1 MSEQLIPAVTLSRN
15 ETDAVLFDMDG
26 VVTRTASVHAAA
38 WKRTFDEYIEALSK
52 PGPFQPFDIE
62 GDYLRY
68 VDGKARYD
76 GVISFLSSRGI
87 QLPYGQPDDPPL
99 AATVCGL
106 GNRKDRFFLD
116 LITRDGVEVF
126 ESSLRLIQRL
136 KQAGFRT
143 GIFSASRNA
152 ETVLRAAGVLEIF
165 DARVDGKDAERL
177 DLPGKPAPAML
188 LELASRLGAKPG
200 RAVIVEDAIAGVQAG
215 RAGGFR
221 LVIGVNRGS
230 TVGMLIGNGANLEVR
245 DLCEVGLDME

>member
-1 MSEQLIPAVTLSRN
+1 MAATLSRT

-26 VVTRTASVHAAA
+26 VITRTASVHAAA
-38 WKRTFDEYIEALSK
+38 WKQTFDEYLEAHSK

-87 QLPYGQPDDPPL
+87 QLPYGRPDDPPL
-99 AATVCGL
+99 AETVCGL
-106 GNRKDRFFLD
+106 GNRKDRFFLE
-116 LITRDGVEVF
+116 LITRDGVGVF
-126 ESSLRLIQRL
+126 ESSIRLIQRL

-152 ETVLRAAGVLEIF
+152 ETVLRAAGVLEVF

-177 DLPGKPAPAML
+177 HLPGKPAPAML
-188 LELASRLGAKPG
+188 LELAGRLGAKPG

-215 RAGGFR
+215 SAGGFH

-230 TVGMLIGNGANLEVR
+230 RPGLLTENGADVEVR
-245 DLCEVGLDME
+245 DLCEVGLGD